1 MKWGRKILTSQS
13 SESESRPSLIS
24 HVFPIPWLSKFKK
37 KSSSNVETKL
47 GKGKREGKRNSAIM
61 GSPKRATDGGGR
73 FYAGEGDDFWRL
85 SFGEEDVEGKTAGNV
100 LRSVW
105 YDYDNRPEVQ
115 HSRCHSCGSNV
126 PTLMGNEEIQ
136 KFNNLILDA
145 GKMRELRR
153 EVEISQEL
161 STRKSGHQA
170 VIKTPRLK
178 AEKGRTLRQLHQR
191 ISEDRWL
198 KLQGNSNEAKQKST
212 KSVEKV
218 ELGFEPLRKVPI
230 LMGENCKLMS
240 ADLKQHHYVSSI
252 NSRSSHLTTIKEDD
266 AFAAQG
272 LNGSYG
278 ISAQKMS
285 SEWENLRGM
294 KIKELKTKNEN
305 QRKSLYI
312 SRELQRRRTKQSGK
326 VKVSSPRIKP
336 LEDMKKAK
344 LKMKGKEKIME
355 GRTALDSFAVVK
367 CSFDPQ
373 KDFRDSMIEMI
384 MEKRICQPEEL
395 EELLACYL
403 TLNSDEY
410 HDLIIK
416 VFRQVWIDLNQI
428 CFDSELQNEK

>member
-1 MKWGRKILTSQS
+1 MKWGRKRLTSQP
-13 SESESRPSLIS
+13 SESSESRPSLIS
-24 HVFPIPWLSKFKK
+24 HVFPIPWLSKFKQ
-37 KSSSNVETKL
+37 KSSSNVETKP
-47 GKGKREGKRNSAIM
+47 GKGKREGKRNSATI
-61 GSPKRATDGGGR
+61 GSPKCATDGGGR

-85 SFGEEDVEGKTAGNV
+85 SFGKEDVEGKTAGNV

-105 YDYDNRPEVQ
+105 YDYDNQPKVQ

-153 EVEISQEL
+153 EVEISREL
-161 STRKSGHQA
+161 NTSKSEHQA

-178 AEKGRTLRQLHQR
+178 AEKGRTLRQLNQR

-198 KLQGNSNEAKQKST
+198 KLERNSNEAKQKST

-218 ELGFEPLRKVPI
+218 ELGFETVSKVP
-230 LMGENCKLMS
+230 MM
-240 ADLKQHHYVSSI
+240 KQHHYVSSI

-266 AFAAQG
+266 AFAAR
-272 LNGSYG
+272 SYG
-278 ISAQKMS
+278 ISAEKMS
-285 SEWENLRGM
+285 SEWENLKGM

-326 VKVSSPRIKP
+326 VKVSSPRIKA

-416 VFRQVWIDLNQI
+416 VFRQVWFDLNQI
-428 CFDSELQNEK
+428 CFASELQNEKQP